1 MRVYLSQVK
10 IAALCASL
18 LAVLAPALIGCRGC
32 SISAA
37 APTPVAL
44 TVENGGVY
52 SSGGACI
59 YGAKVV
65 ALRASDGTVLWQN
78 RENPYFGE
86 HGEISGIYLSGAP
99 VPAVVDGQTVIE
111 TMGIALFAALRAADG
126 KMLWHSRPLTGLAA
140 SAGGARPPA
149 GGRGWRDLRRRGL
162 RYHRRLG

>member
-18 LAVLAPALIGCRGC
+18 LAVLAHALISCRGC

-78 RENPYFGE
+78 REIPTSESTERSREYTCRA
-86 HGEISGIYLSGAP
+86 HLS
-99 VPAVVDGQTVIE
+99 Q
-111 TMGIALFAALRAADG
+111 
-126 KMLWHSRPLTGLAA
+126 LWWTAKR
-140 SAGGARPPA
+140 
-149 GGRGWRDLRRRGL
+149 
-162 RYHRRLG
+162 